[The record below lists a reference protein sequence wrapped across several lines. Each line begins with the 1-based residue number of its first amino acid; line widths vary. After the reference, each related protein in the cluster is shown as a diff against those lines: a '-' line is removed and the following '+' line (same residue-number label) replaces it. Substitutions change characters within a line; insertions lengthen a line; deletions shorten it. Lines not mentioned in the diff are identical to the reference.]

1 MSTNVQRFIALQTQ
15 INNQIDTVGQADI
28 QLAGELDYIGDQL
41 SNDEINQ
48 VVEWYNSQHGIIDWS
63 TDPHVVQK
71 EARGK
76 KNRALLRRPRVDSSR

>member
-1 MSTNVQRFIALQTQ
+1 MLTKQLREMERQATVTQTRVQRFIALQTQ

-48 VVEWYNSQHGIIDWS
+48 ICDWYNSQHDMID
-63 TDPHVVQK
+63 
-71 EARGK
+71 
-76 KNRALLRRPRVDSSR
+76 

>member
-48 VVEWYNSQHGIIDWS
+48 VVEWYNNQHDIID
-63 TDPHVVQK
+63 
-71 EARGK
+71 
-76 KNRALLRRPRVDSSR
+76 

>member
-1 MSTNVQRFIALQTQ
+1 MLTKQLREMERQATVTQTRVQRFIALQTQ

-48 VVEWYNSQHGIIDWS
+48 ICDWYNNQHDIID
-63 TDPHVVQK
+63 
-71 EARGK
+71 
-76 KNRALLRRPRVDSSR
+76 